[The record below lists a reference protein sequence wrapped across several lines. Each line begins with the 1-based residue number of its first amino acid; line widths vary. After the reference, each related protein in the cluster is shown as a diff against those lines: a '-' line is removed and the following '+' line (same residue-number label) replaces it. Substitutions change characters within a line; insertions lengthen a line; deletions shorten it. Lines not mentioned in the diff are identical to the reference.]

1 MSAKTRIKR
10 PTTSTP
16 RKVGTER
23 MIHESKTV
31 EVLGKDVTGKPIV
44 RMGKGSTYR
53 KAQG

>member
-1 MSAKTRIKR
+1 MSAKTRINR
-10 PTTSTP
+10 PTTATP
-16 RKVGTER
+16 RKMPVR
-23 MIHESKTV
+23 YIHESKPV

>member
-1 MSAKTRIKR
+1 MSKRTRINR
-10 PTTSTP
+10 PNSSTP
-16 RKVGTER
+16 RKLPVR
-23 MIHESKTV
+23 IFHQSKPV